1 VAVSVAPEPVV
12 FLTASGSTGCP
23 PGVPEYEYVG
33 FLCGEP
39 VDVIEGRMTGLPIS
53 AGSEIA
59 FEGEVPPPEVE
70 SRQEGPF
77 GEWTGYYMITS
88 VPEPV
93 IRVTALYYRNDPIL
107 FGAPPYKPLRE
118 SYAFSLPMRSMTGLW
133 SRLEKDGLPVTRVTD
148 LVKMGAVVVSVAQK
162 TPDDVPRI
170 IKALQE
176 SRAPCRINILVD
188 DDVNPED
195 PIEVFWALGT
205 RLDAGEGVHKS
216 TVPSAWRLDPL
227 RTAEEREIREP
238 LPYRRLILNGCRPF
252 ERLKEFSPVNLFS
265 KERRDA
271 TWEKWR
277 LGDWLKGSV

>member
-1 VAVSVAPEPVV
+1 
-12 FLTASGSTGCP
+12 
-23 PGVPEYEYVG
+23 
-33 FLCGEP
+33 
-39 VDVIEGRMTGLPIS
+39 
-53 AGSEIA
+53 
-59 FEGEVPPPEVE
+59 
-70 SRQEGPF
+70 
-77 GEWTGYYMITS
+77 
-88 VPEPV
+88 
-93 IRVTALYYRNDPIL
+93 
-107 FGAPPYKPLRE
+107 
-118 SYAFSLPMRSMTGLW
+118 MRSMTGLW

-205 RLDAGEGVHKS
+205 RLDAGEGRSQEHR
-216 TVPSAWRLDPL
+216 AERLAAGPPL

-238 LPYRRLILNGCRPF
+238 IPYRRLILNGCRPF

-265 KERRDA
+265 KERSAKPRGRSGV
-271 TWEKWR
+271 WES
-277 LGDWLKGSV
+277 G